1 LRGSADEALTKQ
13 SSRLNSMQ
21 IPYRKPGKFSQTK
34 LDPFLTK
41 DKFNEL
47 KNKLEKLKNTNR
59 PRAAEEV
66 RRLAE
71 LGDFSENVEY
81 QMAKGRLRGINE
93 KILIL
98 ENQLRQ
104 AVIITPQAKT
114 GAVQIGHTV
123 TIIDGKKEKT
133 YQILGSSETNPG
145 KNIISHN
152 SPLGAALIGRKIGET
167 AEIKLGDKKIK
178 YKIVRIS

>member
-1 LRGSADEALTKQ
+1 
-13 SSRLNSMQ
+13 MQ

-41 DKFNEL
+41 AKFDEL
-47 KNKLEKLKNTNR
+47 KNKLEKLKNFNR
-59 PRAAEEV
+59 PRATEEV

-104 AVIITPQAKT
+104 AVIIAPQTKT
-114 GAVQIGHTV
+114 GATQIGSTV
-123 TIIDGKKEKT
+123 TITDGKKEKT
-133 YQILGSSETNPG
+133 YQILGSSETNPQRG
-145 KNIISHN
+145 VISHN
-152 SPLGAALIGRKIGET
+152 SPLGAALIGRKIGE
-167 AEIKLGDKKIK
+167 KIK
-178 YKIVRIS
+178 MKLKDKEVEYKIIK

>member
-1 LRGSADEALTKQ
+1 
-13 SSRLNSMQ
+13 MQ

-41 DKFNEL
+41 DKFDEL
-47 KNKLEKLKNTNR
+47 KYKLEKLKNISR

-66 RRLAE
+66 KRLAK

-104 AVIITPQAKT
+104 AVIIEPQSKN
-114 GAVQIGHTV
+114 GAVQIGSTV
-123 TIIDGKKEKT
+123 TVTNGGKEKT

-145 KNIISHN
+145 KDIISHN
-152 SPLGAALIGRKIGET
+152 SPLGAALIGHKVGEKIKIKLADKKEVEYKII
-167 AEIKLGDKKIK
+167 EIK
-178 YKIVRIS
+178 